1 MLTDQ
6 ERMNNA
12 LKEMLFNEDLMAK
25 KYAAM
30 AQQITDPKIKTVKIS
45 LNVVIIEGKTRWA
58 FVWERMKDEYK
69 GRKIHV

>member
-30 AQQITDPKIKTVKIS
+30 AQQITDPKIKTMIQ
-45 LNVVIIEGKTRWA
+45 NMEQTTRNHYGA
-58 FVWERMKDEYK
+58 LSQKMGTLGIV
-69 GRKIHV
+69 